1 VKVRRSIAEIFP
13 PELVERI
20 IEIDSLEFDGQVV
33 LHFGRGR
40 LDAYD
45 VVARKRISVAAVDK
59 KAATNAQ

>member
-1 VKVRRSIAEIFP
+1 MSAGPSIEAILPETVREHILDLAEAG
-13 PELVERI
+13 
-20 IEIDSLEFDGQVV
+20 FDGQVV